1 MTRNIQDY
9 IDRGYTYEELL
20 SQGLADSSDLESY
33 ESAYSLP
40 PQTEQP
46 KIRKKVKKSKQQAN
60 QIDF

>member
-20 SQGLADSSDLESY
+20 SQGLADPSDLESY

-40 PQTEQP
+40 PQAEQL
-46 KIRKKVKKSKQQAN
+46 KIRKKVKKSKQQPN

>member
-20 SQGLADSSDLESY
+20 SQGLADPSDLESY

-40 PQTEQP
+40 NRLLIATTMQ
-46 KIRKKVKKSKQQAN
+46 RSVNSKDA
-60 QIDF
+60 

>member
-1 MTRNIQDY
+1 MTKNIQDY

-20 SQGLADSSDLESY
+20 SQGLADSSDIESY

-46 KIRKKVKKSKQQAN
+46 KTRKKVKRSKHQAKE
-60 QIDF
+60 